1 MENNEYG
8 SIIGNSSAPYIN
20 SLARQYA
27 LGTQYY
33 AVTHPSLP
41 NYLAMTAGST
51 FGITSDCTTCWI
63 NATNLADQIEAS
75 GRTWR
80 AYMESMPSACF
91 VGDSGEYAQKH
102 DPWIY
107 YNDIRTNSARCSSH
121 IVPFTQFGP
130 DMAGG
135 NVANFVWIT
144 PNLCSDMHDCS
155 VGTGDSWLA
164 QNVPTILN
172 SSAFKNGGV
181 LFITWDEG
189 ATNAGCCT
197 NAAGGR
203 VAMLVVSPLA
213 ISGFASTTAEDHY
226 SLVATIET
234 SWSLGRLNNAGCS
247 CSPVMREY
255 FK

>member
-1 MENNEYG
+1 
-8 SIIGNSSAPYIN
+8 
-20 SLARQYA
+20 
-27 LGTQYY
+27 
-33 AVTHPSLP
+33 
-41 NYLAMTAGST
+41 
-51 FGITSDCTTCWI
+51 
-63 NATNLADQIEAS
+63 
-75 GRTWR
+75 
-80 AYMESMPSACF
+80 
-91 VGDSGEYAQKH
+91 
-102 DPWIY
+102 
-107 YNDIRTNSARCSSH
+107 
-121 IVPFTQFGP
+121 VPFTQFGP

-155 VGTGDSWLA
+155 VATGDSWLA